1 MEIAQ
6 GREALFVGETPVIR
20 THAWRRADAP
30 RTTNDEPTNNG
41 WVTQD
46 TDGLLPSDNR
56 HTHRP
61 ITKRRPNPV
70 AHAATNLCP
79 NPARLLLSP
88 LPSSPSNLS
97 RLKYLVFSK

>member
-6 GREALFVGETPVIR
+6 GKEALFVGETPVIR

-46 TDGLLPSDNR
+46 TDGLVQSDNR
-56 HTHRP
+56 HTHLP
-61 ITKRRPNPV
+61 ITN
-70 AHAATNLCP
+70 AAPT
-79 NPARLLLSP
+79 LSP
-88 LPSSPSNLS
+88 TPPLAYALIPPASCCPHSPHLPPT
-97 RLKYLVFSK
+97 